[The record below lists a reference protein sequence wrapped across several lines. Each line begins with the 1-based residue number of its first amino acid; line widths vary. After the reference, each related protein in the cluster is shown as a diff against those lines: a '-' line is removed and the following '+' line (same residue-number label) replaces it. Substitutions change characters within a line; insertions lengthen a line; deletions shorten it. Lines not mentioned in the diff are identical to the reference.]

1 MEDNEE
7 FQTTLEEFK
16 ELFKA
21 VSGEDLAVD
30 KEQLKDI
37 FETMGLEVS
46 SDAEFD
52 QQFSEIDT
60 ENNGYVHFTDLEQY
74 LSLAMISQDGRAN
87 SFISISNGQETQ
99 RNLSLEAISALTKLF
114 EDNKF
119 FRLNSRTFANFG
131 DIGK

>member
-7 FQTTLEEFK
+7 FQTTLNEFK

-30 KEQLKDI
+30 KAQLKDI

-52 QQFSEIDT
+52 QQFSEIDADSD
-60 ENNGYVHFTDLEQY
+60 GYVHFTDLEQY
-74 LSLAMISQDGRAN
+74 LSLAMVGQDGRAN
-87 SFISISNGQETQ
+87 SFISIPNGQETQ
-99 RNLSLEAISALTKLF
+99 RNLSLEAISAITKLF
-114 EDNKF
+114 EDNKVY
-119 FRLNSRTFANFG
+119 
-131 DIGK
+131 